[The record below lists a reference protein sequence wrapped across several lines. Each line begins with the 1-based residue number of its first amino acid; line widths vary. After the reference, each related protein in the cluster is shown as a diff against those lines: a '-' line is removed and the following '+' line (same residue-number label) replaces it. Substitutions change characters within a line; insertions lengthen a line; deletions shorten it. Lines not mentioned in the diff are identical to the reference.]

1 MTHKNPLRDLHRFG
15 VSVWYDYVSRS
26 LISSGQLKRLIEDD
40 GVRGVTSNP
49 TIFEKAIGSSS
60 DYDDA
65 IRRHAKPGQAPAE
78 LFEKLAVE
86 DIQAACDAFR
96 ALYDESKGGD
106 GFVSLEVAPSL
117 ARDPKGTVAEAERLW
132 ALVARPNLMVKV
144 PGTVEGLKA
153 FEDLTAA
160 GLSINVTLLFAQ
172 DRYAAVAEAYLK
184 GLERRAAAG
193 KDLSRVASVASFF
206 VSRVDTAI
214 DAVLE
219 KRPEAAAKELLGKAA
234 IANAKLAY
242 QHGKAV
248 FGSKRWTALAAK
260 GARPQR
266 LLWASTGTKNPNYK
280 DVLYVEELI
289 GLDTVNTMPPAT
301 VDAYRDHGAGRFS
314 LEDRLDE
321 ARAQWDALPKHG
333 VDLAGVM
340 AKLEDEGL
348 KSFEK
353 SFETL
358 MGKLAAKRALL
369 EAENAAT
376 DKGLAEL
383 EHKRFAE
390 RLWAKDAA
398 LWKDD
403 AGHQKIIKHSLG
415 WLTAP
420 ETSALGMGQVRAF
433 VDEVAAEGLAH
444 VVVLGMGGSSLCVET
459 LRRVLPLAPGRPRLH
474 VLDSTHP
481 DAVTA
486 LERELDLDKT
496 LFLFASKSG
505 STIEPNCLFDH
516 FWAGA
521 QKRAGAK
528 AGRRFAAITDPGTF
542 LEKLSR
548 ERGFRKTFLNP
559 SDVGGRF
566 SALTLFGLVPAALGG
581 ADAAGLLERAR
592 AAAKACSPAAPTR
605 ENPGLRLGAAL
616 GAHARDGRD
625 KLTLVLDPRLEAFG
639 LWIERRRRAAG
650 RAVGV
655 RPRPPVRAP
664 VAQGPRGPGRRQEAR
679 RARGRRAS
687 RRPPGAGRRAGPGR
701 AVLRLG
707 GRDRGRR
714 LLPRRGPVRP
724 ARRAVREGQDQG
736 AARRLGRRAPARRE
750 GRLPRRRAVGLRRR
764 RAQDRAEGRRRPGP
778 AAARGARRAPGARRA
793 GRLRVRA
800 RLSGGDRRQP
810 PRARRRPPPGAR
822 AHDGPGD
829 RVVGSALPA
838 LDRPAVQG
846 RRQRRRVPDP
856 LRRGDGPAA
865 GPGQAV
871 HLHHAVPRAGA
882 RRRGRDAGRRAA
894 RAASGTG
901 RLAGRGPARAGQRA
915 GRRDGGGAVRLSAA
929 ARKARLR
936 KIRLVLTDVDG
947 VLTGGTI

>member
-49 TIFEKAIGSSS
+49 TIFEKAIGGSS

-65 IRRHAKPGQAPAE
+65 IRRHARPGQAPAE

-86 DIQAACDAFR
+86 DIQAACDEFR
-96 ALYDESKGGD
+96 ALYDEAKGLD

-117 ARDPKGTVAEAERLW
+117 ARDPKGTVAEAKRLW

-153 FEDLTAA
+153 FEELTAE
-160 GLSINVTLLFAQ
+160 GISINVTLLFAQ
-172 DRYAAVAEAYLK
+172 ERYAAVAEAYLK

-206 VSRVDTAI
+206 VSRVDSAI

-219 KRPEAAAKELLGKAA
+219 KRPEAEAKALLGKAA

-248 FGSKRWTALAAK
+248 FSSKRWAALAAK

-266 LLWASTGTKNPNYK
+266 LLWASTGTKNPLYK

-314 LEDRLDE
+314 LEERVDE
-321 ARAQWDALPKHG
+321 ARAQWAALPKHG
-333 VDLAGVM
+333 VDLAAVM

-369 EAENAAT
+369 EAENAAV

-390 RLWAKDAA
+390 RLWAKDAS

-403 AGHQKIIKHSLG
+403 AGHQKVIKHSLG

-420 ETSALGMGQVRAF
+420 ETSALSMGQVRSF
-433 VDEVAAEGLAH
+433 VDECAAEGFAH

-459 LRRVLPLAPGRPRLH
+459 MRRTLTLAPGKPRLH

-481 DAVTA
+481 AAVAA
-486 LERELDLDKT
+486 LEGELDLDKT

-505 STIEPNCLFDH
+505 STIEPNCLFEH
-516 FWAGA
+516 FWALA

-528 AGRRFAAITDPGTF
+528 AGRRFAAITDPGTA
-542 LEKLSR
+542 LERLSR

-559 SDVGGRF
+559 NDVGGRF

-581 ADAAGLLERAR
+581 ADAAALLDRAR
-592 AAAKACSPAAPTR
+592 AAAKACSPQTPTR
-605 ENPGLRLGAAL
+605 DNPGLRLGAAL

-625 KLTLVLDPRLEAFG
+625 KMTLVLDPRLEAFG
-639 LWIERRRRAAG
+639 LWVEQLVAESTGKEGKGILPVLGEPLGAPSEYGRDRLFVRVALKGRPDADADKKLAALEAAG
-650 RAVGV
+650 HPVVRLELADETDLGAQFFVWEVATAVAGYFLGVDPFDQPDVQSAKDKTKELLAGLDGGRLPAEKADFRAGGLAAFADKALASALKADAGQD
-655 RPRPPVRAP
+655 RPLREALDAHLKRV
-664 VAQGPRGPGRRQEAR
+664 GPGDYVCVLAYLAETDEAR
-679 RARGRRAS
+679 RALEDVRRLARARSTAPVTVSWGPRYLHSTGQLYKGGGKNGVFVVLSDAETVRLPVPGQSYSFGTLCRAQARGDAAATLA
-687 RRPPGAGRRAGPGR
+687 AGRR
-701 AVLRLG
+701 VLRLELG
-707 GRDRGRR
+707 EN
-714 LLPRRGPVRP
+714 PV
-724 ARRAVREGQDQG
+724 E
-736 AARRLGRRAPARRE
+736 
-750 GRLPRRRAVGLRRR
+750 GLR
-764 RAQDRAEGRRRPGP
+764 ALANALGD
-778 AAARGARRAPGARRA
+778 AAA
-793 GRLRVRA
+793 
-800 RLSGGDRRQP
+800 
-810 PRARRRPPPGAR
+810 
-822 AHDGPGD
+822 
-829 RVVGSALPA
+829 
-838 LDRPAVQG
+838 
-846 RRQRRRVPDP
+846 
-856 LRRGDGPAA
+856 AA
-865 GPGQAV
+865 
-871 HLHHAVPRAGA
+871 
-882 RRRGRDAGRRAA
+882 
-894 RAASGTG
+894 
-901 RLAGRGPARAGQRA
+901 
-915 GRRDGGGAVRLSAA
+915 
-929 ARKARLR
+929 K
-936 KIRLVLTDVDG
+936 
-947 VLTGGTI
+947 